1 MEAIVFGERLKLAR
15 KRSGLSLRAL
25 SVELGSHVS
34 AQAIGKYERGEMMPG
49 SEALDLL
56 AKALDVSPQY
66 LMSDQVLELS
76 DMEFRKRSGTSARD
90 RAAVE
95 AAAIEELQRYCAIER
110 ILRQASP
117 EWQVSQ
123 LGRRFLGCLEE
134 AEFLAMEL
142 RKEWR
147 LGIDPIPNM
156 TELLEERGIKVLL
169 IELPNNVSGL
179 TCSVRQSHDNA
190 RLSVIVVNA
199 MHSLER
205 RRLTLA
211 HELGHRVFDPDSPV
225 NHEKA
230 ATEFAGAFLVTR
242 EHLESQ
248 LGPRRNALSYD
259 ELVQLKRQYGVSA
272 AALLVRLNR
281 YGIIDDQT
289 LAYAFQTFARGW
301 RVEEPEPIEPVEL
314 RGRFEAPRRF
324 QRLCYRALA
333 ERYISPSKAMELLRL
348 PLDRIE
354 QAMRGPELVD
364 AHAGR

>member
-1 MEAIVFGERLKLAR
+1 MEAVVFGERLKLAR
-15 KRSGLSLRAL
+15 KRAGLSLRAL
-25 SVELGSHVS
+25 SAGIGSRVS

-49 SEALDLL
+49 SDVLDLL
-56 AKALDVSPQY
+56 AKVLDVSPQY
-66 LMSDQVLELS
+66 LMSDQVVELS
-76 DMEFRKRSGTSARD
+76 DMEFRKRTGTSARD

-95 AAAIEELQRYCAIER
+95 VAAIEELQRYCAIER
-110 ILRQASP
+110 ILRQASSG
-117 EWQVSQ
+117 WQIPQ
-123 LGRRFLGCLEE
+123 LGRRFLGCLDE
-134 AEFLAMEL
+134 AELLAMEL

-169 IELPNNVSGL
+169 VELPDNVSGL
-179 TCSVRQSHDNA
+179 TCSARQSHDNT
-190 RLSVIVVNA
+190 RLSVIVVNV

-211 HELGHRVFDPDSPV
+211 HELGHRVFEPGSPV

-230 ATEFAGAFLVTR
+230 ATEFAGAFLMTR
-242 EHLESQ
+242 EHLENR
-248 LGPRRNALSYD
+248 LGPRRNALSYN

-281 YGIIDDQT
+281 YGIIGDQT
-289 LAYAFQTFARGW
+289 LAYAFQTFAKGW
-301 RVEEPEPIEPVEL
+301 RAEEPEPIEAVEL
-314 RGRFEAPRRF
+314 RGQLEKPRRF

-333 ERYISPSKAMELLRL
+333 ERYITPGKAMELLKQ
-348 PLDRIE
+348 PLDHIE
-354 QAMRGPELVD
+354 QAMRGPEVAD

>member
-1 MEAIVFGERLKLAR
+1 MFGERLKLAR

-25 SVELGSHVS
+25 SDALGNRVS

-49 SEALDLL
+49 SDVLDLL
-56 AKALDVSPQY
+56 ANVLGVSPQY
-66 LMSDQVLELS
+66 LMSDQVLEVR
-76 DMEFRKRSGTSARD
+76 DMEFRKRSGTSAKD

-95 AAAIEELQRYCAIER
+95 AAVIEQLQRYCAIER
-110 ILRQASP
+110 ILREASP
-117 EWQVSQ
+117 EWQIPRLS
-123 LGRRFLGCLEE
+123 RRFLGCLEE

-156 TELLEERGIKVLL
+156 TELLEDRGIKVLL
-169 IELPNNVSGL
+169 LKLPDSVSGL
-179 TCSVRQSHDNA
+179 TCSVKQSHDNA

-199 MHSLER
+199 KHSLER

-211 HELGHRVFDPDSPV
+211 HELGHRMFDPDSPV
-225 NHEKA
+225 SHEKA

-242 EHLESQ
+242 AHLESQ
-248 LGPRRNALSYD
+248 LGPHRNALSYD

-281 YGIIDDQT
+281 YGIINDQT
-289 LAYAFQTFARGW
+289 LTYAFQTFAKRW

-314 RGRFEAPRRF
+314 RGQLEEPRRF

-333 ERYISPSKAMELLRL
+333 ERYISPSKAMELLTQ
-348 PLDRIE
+348 PLSRIE
-354 QAMRGPELVD
+354 QAMKGPGFVD

>member
-1 MEAIVFGERLKLAR
+1 MFGERLKLAR

-25 SVELGSHVS
+25 SDALEKRVS

-49 SEALDLL
+49 SDVLDLL
-56 AKALDVSPQY
+56 ANVLDVSPQY

-95 AAAIEELQRYCAIER
+95 AAAIEQLQRYCAIER
-110 ILRQASP
+110 ILREATP
-117 EWQVSQ
+117 EWQAPR

-169 IELPNNVSGL
+169 IELPESVSGL
-179 TCSVRQSHDNA
+179 TCSVRQSHDNT

-242 EHLESQ
+242 AHLKNQ

-259 ELVQLKRQYGVSA
+259 ELVQFKREYGVRA

-281 YGIIDDQT
+281 YGIIDKQT
-289 LAYAFQTFARGW
+289 LTYAFQIFARRW

-314 RGRFEAPRRF
+314 RGQIEKPRRF
-324 QRLCYRALA
+324 QRLCYCALA
-333 ERYISPSKAMELLRL
+333 ERYISPGKAMELLKQ

-354 QAMRGPELVD
+354 QAIRGPELLD

>member
-1 MEAIVFGERLKLAR
+1 MFGERLRLAR
-15 KRSGLSLRAL
+15 KRRGLSLRAL
-25 SVELGSHVS
+25 SDALGNRVS

-49 SEALDLL
+49 SDVLDRL
-56 AKALDVSPQY
+56 ASVLDVSPQY
-66 LMSDQVLELS
+66 LMSKEVLELS

-95 AAAIEELQRYCAIER
+95 TAAIEQLQRYCAIER

-117 EWQVSQ
+117 EWRIPRLS
-123 LGRRFLGCLEE
+123 RRFLGCIEE
-134 AEFLAMEL
+134 AEFLAMEW
-142 RKEWR
+142 RKQWR
-147 LGIDPIPNM
+147 LGIDPISNM

-169 IELPNNVSGL
+169 IELPENVSGL
-179 TCSVRQSHDNA
+179 TCSVKQSRDNT

-199 MHSLER
+199 RHSLER

-225 NHEKA
+225 IHEKA
-230 ATEFAGAFLVTR
+230 ATEFAGTFLVTR
-242 EHLESQ
+242 AHLQSQ
-248 LGPRRNALSYD
+248 LGSHRNALGYD

-289 LAYAFQTFARGW
+289 LTYAFQTFAKRW
-301 RVEEPEPIEPVEL
+301 RVEEPEPLEPVEL
-314 RGRFEAPRRF
+314 RGQLEKPRRF

-333 ERYISPSKAMELLRL
+333 ERYISPSKAMELLQE
-348 PLDRIE
+348 PLNRIE
-354 QAMRGPELVD
+354 QAMRGPEFVD
-364 AHAGR
+364 AHADR

>member
-1 MEAIVFGERLKLAR
+1 MLGERLKLAR

-25 SVELGSHVS
+25 SVELGNRVS
-34 AQAIGKYERGEMMPG
+34 AQAIGKYERGEMTPG
-49 SEALDLL
+49 SEVLDLL
-56 AKALDVSPQY
+56 AKELDVSPQY
-66 LMSDQVLELS
+66 LMSEEVLEVR

-117 EWQVSQ
+117 EWQVPQ

-156 TELLEERGIKVLL
+156 TELLEDRGIKVLL
-169 IELPNNVSGL
+169 IELPDNVSGL

-199 MHSLER
+199 IHSLER

-281 YGIIDDQT
+281 YGIVDDQT
-289 LAYAFQTFARGW
+289 LTYAFQTFARGW
-301 RVEEPEPIEPVEL
+301 RVEEPEPIEPAEL
-314 RGRFEAPRRF
+314 RGRLERPRRF

-333 ERYISPSKAMELLRL
+333 ERYISPGKAMELLKQ

>member
-1 MEAIVFGERLKLAR
+1 MFGERLKLAR

-25 SVELGSHVS
+25 SDALDKRVS

-49 SEALDLL
+49 SDVLDLL
-56 AKALDVSPQY
+56 ANVLDVSPQY
-66 LMSDQVLELS
+66 LMSNQVLELR
-76 DMEFRKRSGTSARD
+76 DMEFRKRSGTSAKE

-95 AAAIEELQRYCAIER
+95 AAAIEQLQRYCAIER

-117 EWQVSQ
+117 EWQVPRLS
-123 LGRRFLGCLEE
+123 RRFLGCLEE

-142 RKEWR
+142 RREWR
-147 LGIDPIPNM
+147 LGIDPVPNM

-169 IELPNNVSGL
+169 LDLPDSVSGL
-179 TCSVRQSHDNA
+179 TCSVRQSHDNT

-225 NHEKA
+225 SHEKA
-230 ATEFAGAFLVTR
+230 ATEFAGSFLVTR
-242 EHLESQ
+242 AHLQSQ
-248 LGPRRNALSYD
+248 LGLRRNALSYD
-259 ELVQLKRQYGVSA
+259 ELVQFKREYGVSA

-281 YGIIDDQT
+281 YGIIDKQT
-289 LAYAFQTFARGW
+289 LTYAFQTFAKRW
-301 RVEEPEPIEPVEL
+301 RVEEPEPIESVEL
-314 RGRFEAPRRF
+314 RGQIEKPRRF

-333 ERYISPSKAMELLRL
+333 ERYISPGKAMELLRL
-348 PLDRIE
+348 PLHRIE